1 VRVEWDVDKNRENLE
16 KHGISFEEASDLLLG
31 VADSMEVFDAAHS
44 EEEDRYIAI
53 GPIVRGLIVVVFTER
68 DEETVRIISAR
79 EATRRERRRYEA
91 WKIRAAH

>member
-1 VRVEWDVDKNRENLE
+1 MRVEWDVDKNRENLE
-16 KHGISFEEASDLLLG
+16 KHGISFEEASNLLLG
-31 VADSMEVFDAAHS
+31 AADSMEVFDAAHS
-44 EEEDRYIAI
+44 EEEDRYVAI

>member
-1 VRVEWDVDKNRENLE
+1 MRVEWDVDKNRENLE

-31 VADSMEVFDAAHS
+31 IADSMEVFDAAHS

>member
-31 VADSMEVFDAAHS
+31 IADSMEVFDAAHS

>member
-31 VADSMEVFDAAHS
+31 IADSMEVFDAAHS
-44 EEEDRYIAI
+44 EDEDRYIAI

>member
-1 VRVEWDVDKNRENLE
+1 MRVEWDVDKNRENLE

-44 EEEDRYIAI
+44 EEEDRYVAI

>member
-1 VRVEWDVDKNRENLE
+1 MRVEWDVDKNRENLE

-91 WKIRAAH
+91 WKIRAGH

>member
-1 VRVEWDVDKNRENLE
+1 MRVEWDVDKNRENLE

-31 VADSMEVFDAAHS
+31 IADSMEVFDAAHS
-44 EEEDRYIAI
+44 EEEDRYVAI

>member
-1 VRVEWDVDKNRENLE
+1 MRVEWDVDKNRENLE

-31 VADSMEVFDAAHS
+31 TADSMEVFDAAHS

-91 WKIRAAH
+91 WKIRAGH

>member
-1 VRVEWDVDKNRENLE
+1 MRVEWDVDKNRENLE

>member
-1 VRVEWDVDKNRENLE
+1 MRVEWDVDKNRENLE

-31 VADSMEVFDAAHS
+31 TADSMEVFDAAHS

-91 WKIRAAH
+91 WKTRAAH

>member
-1 VRVEWDVDKNRENLE
+1 MRVQWDVDKNRENLE

-31 VADSMEVFDAAHS
+31 TADSMEVFDAAHS

>member
-1 VRVEWDVDKNRENLE
+1 MRVEWDVDKNRENLE

-31 VADSMEVFDAAHS
+31 TADSMEVFDAAHS